1 MFVIIVLLDRDTN
14 MSSIVSCYVIHFVAV
29 GKLLMHSWLLVRN
42 DFQNRDEF
50 KVLNIVKNSI
60 SICWDCFFFFTCW
73 LFFHLLTIPIKD
85 RVQVFS
91 IVNNSNPYCWY
102 PFSLFITK
110 MNLLGFFRFFP
121 VEFFLAIG
129 SKVLNK
135 FSPCRV
141 FGPSRSPNSC
151 LVLWELNVIGT
162 IY

>member
-1 MFVIIVLLDRDTN
+1 MLMKQILQLINRKLFQSHDQESLNWDE
-14 MSSIVSCYVIHFVAV
+14 MSSIVSCYVIHFVAF

-60 SICWDCFFFFTCW
+60 SNCWDCFFFFTCW

-102 PFSLFITK
+102 PFSFFITK
-110 MNLLGFFRFFP
+110 MNLLGFFFDISRLS
-121 VEFFLAIG
+121 FL
-129 SKVLNK
+129 
-135 FSPCRV
+135 
-141 FGPSRSPNSC
+141 
-151 LVLWELNVIGT
+151 
-162 IY
+162 